1 MLASR
6 RSNSTSIFAV
16 PQKYHLSPLK
26 VKLIS
31 IVMNTHT
38 HTHTHTYIKQNLFLR
53 HTARTQ
59 VMLIQ
64 PCTSPICCQ
73 CLTVTLQGRSHPFRL
88 PSYIPFRL
96 PMRLG
101 RVSYPSWT
109 AKMPVIFRP
118 YFFRIHVLSQYHQ
131 FSQVLLLFY
140 FFFILFQP
148 LNLSTFN
155 KNYLK
160 EISISCYFIYN
171 QPYS

>member
-16 PQKYHLSPLK
+16 PQKYHPSPLK

-31 IVMNTHT
+31 IVMNTQ
-38 HTHTHTYIKQNLFLR
+38 THTYVKQNLFLR

-59 VMLIQ
+59 VMLIR
-64 PCTSPICCQ
+64 PCISPISCQ
-73 CLTVTLQGRSHPFRL
+73 CLTVTLQGRSHPFQL
-88 PSYIPFRL
+88 PSYIAFRL

-101 RVSYPSWT
+101 RVNYPSWT

-131 FSQVLLLFY
+131 FS
-140 FFFILFQP
+140 
-148 LNLSTFN
+148 
-155 KNYLK
+155 
-160 EISISCYFIYN
+160 
-171 QPYS
+171 